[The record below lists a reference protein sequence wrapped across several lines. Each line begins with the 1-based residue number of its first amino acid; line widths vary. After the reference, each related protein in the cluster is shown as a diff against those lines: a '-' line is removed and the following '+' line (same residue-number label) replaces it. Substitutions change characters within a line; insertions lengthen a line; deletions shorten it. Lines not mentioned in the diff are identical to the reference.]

1 MKIRN
6 TYAQRIYQYIYINDG
21 QIFLQKEMAAEL
33 FISEPT
39 IRKYLR
45 WLERRNLIVRNGKR
59 ISTVPV

>member
-6 TYAQRIYQYIYINDG
+6 TYAQRVYNYIYINDG

-59 ISTVPV
+59 ISTVPI